1 MGRVGQS
8 GARRA
13 PCRSFGNT
21 CSSAACSSATRRAA
35 KRICRCNGPPTAASC
50 ATRRR
55 AASSAPDR
63 TRIPFSRDDLYDDSH
78 RKRIA
83 PRLAHLPRPQTLA
96 LVRGL
101 LESDGGVS
109 RGAEIYFTSASQP
122 LAEGLR
128 YQCLRLGVP
137 VSGQVRER
145 EHPQDAAGDA
155 LATVSFHKPTR
166 AFDLRIPAV
175 PEIAALVGCKPIGKR
190 NWITLGGTVFSR
202 VRARDADR
210 TEAARRRPEGRRRR
224 VVHDGRRGSR
234 TTAASARAPSARTSR
249 RGTSTSRNS
258 SSCARTP
265 ATIAAARTT

>member
-1 MGRVGQS
+1 MPFVREYLQQRGVQFRVSSRGETHLQVQWAADRGVVRNATTGGIV
-8 GARRA
+8 GA
-13 PCRSFGNT
+13 G
-21 CSSAACSSATRRAA
+21 
-35 KRICRCNGPPTAASC
+35 
-50 ATRRR
+50 
-55 AASSAPDR
+55 R

-155 LATVSFHKPTR
+155 RRDGL
-166 AFDLRIPAV
+166 V
-175 PEIAALVGCKPIGKR
+175 PQADA
-190 NWITLGGTVFSR
+190 R
-202 VRARDADR
+202 VRPARSRRAGDR
-210 TEAARRRPEGRRRR
+210 GARRAASRSPSAT
-224 VVHDGRRGSR
+224 GSR
-234 TTAASARAPSARTSR
+234 SAAPSFRA
-249 RGTSTSRNS
+249 
-258 SSCARTP
+258 CAP
-265 ATIAAARTT
+265 

>member
-1 MGRVGQS
+1 MERIRQSVAGRHLTFVREYLQQRGVQFRVSSRGETHLQVQWAADRGVVRNATTGGIVG
-8 GARRA
+8 A
-13 PCRSFGNT
+13 
-21 CSSAACSSATRRAA
+21 
-35 KRICRCNGPPTAASC
+35 GPHT
-50 ATRRR
+50 
-55 AASSAPDR
+55 
-63 TRIPFSRDDLYDDSH
+63 IPFTRDDLYDDSH

-155 LATVSFHKPTR
+155 VPTVSFHKPTR
-166 AFDLRIPAV
+166 AFDLRVPAV
-175 PEIAALVGCKPIGKR
+175 PEIAALVGCKPIAKR

-202 VRARDADR
+202 VRAVKPIAPKCSCRS
-210 TEAARRRPEGRRRR
+210 EGRRRR
-224 VVHDGRRGSR
+224 GMTVAGLAHNGGKGAVCTYLDV
-234 TTAASARAPSARTSR
+234 APRHREFPVAWEHR
-249 RGTSTSRNS
+249 
-258 SSCARTP
+258 
-265 ATIAAARTT
+265 